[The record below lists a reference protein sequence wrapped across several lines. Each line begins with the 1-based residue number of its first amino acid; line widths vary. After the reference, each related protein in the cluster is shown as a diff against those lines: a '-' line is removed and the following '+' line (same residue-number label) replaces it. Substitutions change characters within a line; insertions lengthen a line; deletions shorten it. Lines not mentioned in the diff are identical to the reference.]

1 MNAKH
6 LIIISLLI
14 FSCSSSD
21 LKKDDTKESS
31 LNTHVEVEKEFTK
44 YDSLPKLDSVKKKA
58 LISIDTIDLTI
69 AEGVGN
75 ASNGITNT
83 VETLGIGLLIASD
96 TFSVYGDSILNN
108 LLEEIRIYEW
118 QRSDVIIPFIS
129 KSDYGIIHFIC
140 LAETVNYY
148 KVLNSYNQVLFLR
161 KDQGNIFKTWEAYM
175 KESLGVYPKKLENY
189 SYPNRDILK
198 FKNSIDEEEFIY
210 ASNYEYAFCV
220 LEVKGDW
227 IKIQYFCNGN
237 DCNET
242 NCSEKQTAWMKWKEN
257 TKLLIDI
264 LLLS

>member
-1 MNAKH
+1 VAISTSALHLRAKPRKSYRYPIFKTRRKEAVERESSDKVNMRCMNAKH

-118 QRSDVIIPFIS
+118 QRSDVII
-129 KSDYGIIHFIC
+129 
-140 LAETVNYY
+140 
-148 KVLNSYNQVLFLR
+148 
-161 KDQGNIFKTWEAYM
+161 
-175 KESLGVYPKKLENY
+175 
-189 SYPNRDILK
+189 
-198 FKNSIDEEEFIY
+198 
-210 ASNYEYAFCV
+210 
-220 LEVKGDW
+220 
-227 IKIQYFCNGN
+227 
-237 DCNET
+237 
-242 NCSEKQTAWMKWKEN
+242 
-257 TKLLIDI
+257 
-264 LLLS
+264 